1 MQYCCIC
8 ITFAVQFNTM
18 RAKIGII
25 LYILFSFQ
33 LYSQEIEGKVINSD
47 TKEAIPFAKVG
58 FPDINIFTTADV
70 NGKFSFLQLPETHLK
85 IKVTAFDFK
94 VLVKEIDLCK
104 NELLI
109 VEMTPLHT
117 VFEEVK
123 ITASEGRIQR
133 ENITSVA
140 IASKDELF
148 QTGATTLGESLT
160 LIPGVQSSSVGMGI
174 SKPIIRGLSG
184 MRVVTYNNGLRIEN
198 QQWGSD
204 HGMAASELGLGKV
217 EVVKGPSSLL
227 YGADA
232 LGGVIH
238 FIDEPYLQ
246 KGKSDAYVSTK
257 FESNSLGT
265 TNEAGFRIHKGKWRA
280 NVHANYVNHADFQ
293 LPNGD
298 FIKNSRFWGTNFKT
312 SLGYRHKNYQLN
324 IRNQL
329 SYLRLGIPGHSHNE
343 NPEAIDFIAGN
354 RQRKGTLPA
363 QYNLNNFLL
372 IENTIF
378 FNRSNLL
385 IELGNTNSDL
395 QEYDEKVTLP
405 FTHLNVN
412 NSTYNIRYTYKL
424 TENISLKSGVQG
436 MAKVNRNRFPSS
448 SLLIPDAN
456 SFDNGVF
463 ALMDYE
469 VGKWRIQGGLRY
481 DIRNL
486 SVLSATDLDSSLIS
500 NINPNAINRTFQ
512 GVNYSAG
519 FVRNAKLT
527 SIRFNASSGYR
538 APHLA
543 ELRADG
549 FHHGSLRYERG
560 DENLKSEHAI
570 QLDAALEL
578 HFEHLE
584 VVINPYYNRITNFI
598 YLNQSTDFEGS
609 FPIFEY
615 GQADVAHLYGGE
627 IGIHYHPH
635 SIHRLHI
642 NSNFSA
648 TIAETQNGDPIS
660 LIPQPNMNTSI
671 RFDIKNKHK
680 ISFKSIILEHVYYFR
695 QDRVGSN
702 ETFSVDYHLV
712 NLATHLSIGK
722 EEKINV
728 STGVR
733 NLLNTNY
740 RGHLSALKN
749 LGLSQPGINVFLSLK
764 YKIK

>member
-8 ITFAVQFNTM
+8 VIFVFHNNAM
-18 RAKIGII
+18 KAKIGIF
-25 LYILFSFQ
+25 LYILFSFNLHAQ
-33 LYSQEIEGKVINSD
+33 DIKGIVLDTD
-47 TKEAIPFAKVG
+47 TKAVIPYAKVG
-58 FPDINIFTTADV
+58 FPDINIFTSTNDK
-70 NGKFSFLQLPETHLK
+70 GEFFFDHLPETHLK
-85 IKVTAFDFK
+85 IKVTAFDYK
-94 VLVKEIDLCK
+94 ALIKDVDLSNNDHLVI
-104 NELLI
+104 
-109 VEMTPLHT
+109 EMTALHT

-123 ITASEGRIQR
+123 VTASEGRIQR
-133 ENITSVA
+133 ENITSIA

-148 QTGATTLGESLT
+148 QTGATTLGESLS

-257 FESNSLGT
+257 FETNSMGT
-265 TNEAGFRIHKGKWRA
+265 TNEVGFRTHKGKWRA
-280 NVHANYVNHADFQ
+280 NIHANYVNHADFQ
-293 LPNGD
+293 LPDGN
-298 FIKNSRFWGTNFKT
+298 FIKNSRFWGTNFKS

-324 IRNQL
+324 IRYQL

-343 NPEAIDFIAGN
+343 NPEAIDFIAN
-354 RQRKGTLPA
+354 TRQRKGTLPA
-363 QYNLNNFLL
+363 QYNFNNFVL

-378 FNRSNLL
+378 FNRSSLL
-385 IELGNTNSDL
+385 VEIGNTNSDL

-412 NSTYNIRYTYKL
+412 NTTYNVRYSYKL
-424 TENISLKSGVQG
+424 TENIGLKTGIQG
-436 MAKVNRNRFPSS
+436 MVKINRNRFPSS

-456 SFDNGVF
+456 SFDNGAY

-469 VGKWRIQGGLRY
+469 TGKWRFQGGLRY
-481 DIRNL
+481 DVRYL
-486 SVLSATDLDSSLIS
+486 SVKSSAGLDSALIS
-500 NINPNAINRTFQ
+500 NINPDAINRTFQ

-519 FVRNAKLT
+519 FVRNAKRT
-527 SIRFNASSGYR
+527 SVRFNASSGYR

-543 ELRADG
+543 ELKSDG

-578 HFEHLE
+578 HFDHLE
-584 VVINPYYNRITNFI
+584 IIINPYYNRISNFI
-598 YLNQSTDFEGS
+598 FLNQSTEFEGS
-609 FPIFEY
+609 FPVFEY
-615 GQADVAHLYGGE
+615 GQADIAHLYGGE
-627 IGIHYHPH
+627 VGIHYHPH
-635 SIHRLHI
+635 RVHRLHI
-642 NSNFSA
+642 NTNFSA
-648 TIAETQNGDPIS
+648 TIAETQNGNPIS
-660 LIPQPNMNTSI
+660 LIPQPNLNTTI
-671 RFDIKNKHK
+671 RFDIKNKNK
-680 ISFKSIILEHVYYFR
+680 VSVRNIILEHVYYLR
-695 QDRVGSN
+695 QDRVGPN
-702 ETFSVDYHLV
+702 ETFSVDYHLL
-712 NLATHLSIGK
+712 NLAAHITVGDLKKLDI
-722 EEKINV
+722 

-733 NLLNTNY
+733 NLLNTDY

-749 LGLSQPGINVFLSLK
+749 LGLSQPGMNIFLSLK

>member
-1 MQYCCIC
+1 
-8 ITFAVQFNTM
+8 M
-18 RAKIGII
+18 RAKIGILI
-25 LYILFSFQ
+25 YILFSFQ
-33 LYSQEIEGKVINSD
+33 LHAQEIEGRIINTD

-58 FPDINIFTTADV
+58 FPDINIFTSTNEKGEFFFDH
-70 NGKFSFLQLPETHLK
+70 LPETLLK
-85 IKVTAFDFK
+85 IKVTAFDYK
-94 VLVKEIDLCK
+94 VLVKEVNLSTQEKLII
-104 NELLI
+104 EL
-109 VEMTPLHT
+109 TPLHT

-123 ITASEGRIQR
+123 VTAAEGRIQR

-140 IASKDELF
+140 IASKEELF
-148 QTGATTLGESLT
+148 QTGATTLGESLNH
-160 LIPGVQSSSVGMGI
+160 IPGVQASSVGMGI

-257 FESNSLGT
+257 FESNSMGT
-265 TNEAGFRIHKGKWRA
+265 SNEAGFRIHKGKWRA
-280 NVHANYVNHADFQ
+280 NIHANYINHADFQ
-293 LPNGD
+293 LPDGQ

-324 IRNQL
+324 IRYQM
-329 SYLRLGIPGHSHNE
+329 SHSRLGIPGHSHNE
-343 NPEAIDFIAGN
+343 NPEALDFISTQ
-354 RQRKGTLPA
+354 RERKGTLPA

-378 FNRSNLL
+378 FSRSSLL
-385 IELGNTNSDL
+385 VELGNTNSDL

-412 NSTYNIRYTYKL
+412 NSTYNIRYSYKL
-424 TENISLKSGVQG
+424 TENIGLKTGVQG
-436 MAKVNRNRFPSS
+436 MAKINRNRFPSS
-448 SLLIPDAN
+448 SMLIPDAN
-456 SFDNGVF
+456 SFDNGAY
-463 ALMDYE
+463 ALVDYE
-469 VGKWRIQGGLRY
+469 VGDWRLQGGLRY
-481 DIRNL
+481 DIRY
-486 SVLSATDLDSSLIS
+486 LSALSSADLDSSLIS
-500 NINPNAINRTFQ
+500 NINPNAMNRTFQ
-512 GVNYSAG
+512 GINYSAG
-519 FVRNAKLT
+519 FVRNSKLT

-538 APHLA
+538 APHLS
-543 ELRADG
+543 ELKADG

-560 DENLKSEHAI
+560 DENLKSEHAL
-570 QLDAALEL
+570 QLDLALEL
-578 HFEHLE
+578 HFDHLE
-584 VVINPYYNRITNFI
+584 VVINPYYNRISNFI
-598 YLNQSTDFEGS
+598 FLNQTGEYEGS

-615 GQADVAHLYGGE
+615 DQTDVAHLFGGE

-635 SIHRLHI
+635 RIHRLHI
-642 NSNFSA
+642 NSSFST

-660 LIPQPNMNTSI
+660 LMPQPNWNTSI

-680 ISFKSIILEHVYYFR
+680 ISLKNIILEHVYHLPQNR
-695 QDRVGSN
+695 IGPN
-702 ETFSVDYHLV
+702 ETFSVDYHLL

-722 EEKINV
+722 TEKISV
-728 STGVR
+728 STGIR

-749 LGLSQPGINVFLSLK
+749 LGLSQPGINAFVSLK

>member
-1 MQYCCIC
+1 MK
-8 ITFAVQFNTM
+8 
-18 RAKIGII
+18 AKIGIF
-25 LYILFSFQ
+25 LYILFSFHLQ
-33 LYSQEIEGKVINSD
+33 AQDIKGKIIHAE

-58 FPDINIFTTADV
+58 FPGINMFTSANE
-70 NGKFSFLQLPETHLK
+70 NGEFFFDHLPESRLT
-85 IKVTAFDFK
+85 IKVSAFDFK
-94 VLVKEIDLCK
+94 VLLEEVDLSKKETLV
-104 NELLI
+104 LSL
-109 VEMTPLHT
+109 TPLHT

-123 ITASEGRIQR
+123 ITASEGRVQR
-133 ENITSVA
+133 ENITSIA
-140 IASKDELF
+140 IASKEELF
-148 QTGATTLGESLT
+148 QTGATTLGESLIQ
-160 LIPGVQSSSVGMGI
+160 IPGVQSSSVGMGI

-246 KGKSDAYVSTK
+246 KGKSDGYVSTK
-257 FESNSLGT
+257 LESNSLGT
-265 TNEAGFRIHKGKWRA
+265 TNEVGFRIHKGKWRA
-280 NVHANYVNHADFQ
+280 NVHANYINHADFQ
-293 LPNGD
+293 LPD
-298 FIKNSRFWGTNFKT
+298 AQFIKNSRFWGSNFKT

-324 IRNQL
+324 IRYQL
-329 SYLRLGIPGHSHNE
+329 SYLRLGIPGHSHNA
-343 NPEAIDFIAGN
+343 NPEAIDFISN
-354 RQRKGTLPA
+354 VRKREGTLPA
-363 QYNLNNFLL
+363 QYNFNNFLL

-412 NSTYNIRYTYKL
+412 NSTYNIRYTYRL
-424 TENISLKSGVQG
+424 TDEIGLKTGVQG
-436 MAKVNRNRFPSS
+436 MAKINKNRFPSS

-456 SFDNGVF
+456 SFDNGIY

-469 VGKWRIQGGLRY
+469 RGKWRFQGGLRY
-481 DIRNL
+481 DVRYL
-486 SVLSATDLDSSLIS
+486 SVKSSAGLDSSLIT
-500 NINPNAINRTFQ
+500 NINPEAMNRTFQ
-512 GVNYSAG
+512 GLNYSAG
-519 FVRNAKLT
+519 FVRNAEKT
-527 SIRFNASSGYR
+527 SLRFNASSGYR
-538 APHLA
+538 APHLS
-543 ELRADG
+543 ELKSDG

-570 QLDAALEL
+570 QLDLALEL
-578 HFEHLE
+578 HYDHLE
-584 VVINPYYNRITNFI
+584 IVINPYYNRISNFI
-598 YLNQSTDFEGS
+598 YLNQSEDFAGS

-627 IGIHYHPH
+627 IGFHYHPH
-635 SIHRLHI
+635 KIHRLHI

-648 TIAETQNGDPIS
+648 TIAETQDGEAIS
-660 LIPQPNMNTSI
+660 LIPQPNFNTSI

-680 ISFKSIILEHVYYFR
+680 VSFKNIILEHIYYLP
-695 QDRVGSN
+695 QNRVGAN

-722 EEKINV
+722 AENLDI
-728 STGVR
+728 STGIR
-733 NLLNTNY
+733 NVLNTNY

-749 LGLSQPGINVFLSLK
+749 LGLSQPGINMFVSLK
-764 YKIK
+764 YKIR

>member
-8 ITFAVQFNTM
+8 IIFAIQFNSM
-18 RAKIGII
+18 KAKIGII
-25 LYILFSFQ
+25 LYIIFSFNLHAQ
-33 LYSQEIEGKVINSD
+33 DIQGKVINAE
-47 TKEAIPFAKVG
+47 TKEVIPFAKVG
-58 FPDINIFTTADV
+58 FPSINIFTSTNEKGEFFFDH
-70 NGKFSFLQLPETHLK
+70 LPETHLN

-94 VLVKEIDLCK
+94 ISIEEIDILK
-104 NELLI
+104 NEKLI
-109 VEMTPLHT
+109 IELTPLHT

-123 ITASEGRIQR
+123 VTAAEGRVQR

-140 IASKDELF
+140 IATKDELF
-148 QTGATTLGESLT
+148 QTGATTLGESLI
-160 LIPGVQSSSVGMGI
+160 LIPGVQTSSVGMGI

-238 FIDEPYLQ
+238 FIDESYLQ

-257 FESNSLGT
+257 FESNSMGT

-280 NVHANYVNHADFQ
+280 NVHANYINHADFQ
-293 LPNGD
+293 LPDGE

-324 IRNQL
+324 IRYQL

-343 NPEAIDFIAGN
+343 NPETIDFITSD
-354 RQRKGTLPA
+354 RKREGTLPA
-363 QYNLNNFLL
+363 QFNLNNFLL

-378 FNRSNLL
+378 FNKSNLL

-395 QEYDEKVTLP
+395 REHDEKITLP

-412 NSTYNIRYTYKL
+412 NSTYNIRYTRKI
-424 TENISLKSGVQG
+424 TENIGLKTGIQG
-436 MAKVNRNRFPSS
+436 MAKINRNRFPSS

-456 SFDNGVF
+456 SFDNGVY
-463 ALMDYE
+463 ALVDYE
-469 VGKWRIQGGLRY
+469 IGKWRFQGGLRY
-481 DIRNL
+481 DIRYL
-486 SVLSATDLDSSLIS
+486 SVLSSTDLDSSLIS

-519 FVRNAKLT
+519 FVRNSELT

-538 APHLA
+538 APHLS
-543 ELRADG
+543 ELKADG
-549 FHHGSLRYERG
+549 FHHGSLRYEKG
-560 DENLKSEHAI
+560 DENLNSEHAI
-570 QLDAALEL
+570 QLDLALEL
-578 HFEHLE
+578 HFDHLE
-584 VVINPYYNRITNFI
+584 IVINPYYNRISNFI
-598 YLNQSTDFEGS
+598 YLNQTDDFAGS

-635 SIHRLHI
+635 RIHRLHI

-648 TIAETQNGDPIS
+648 TIAETQNGEPIS
-660 LIPQPNMNTSI
+660 LIPQPNLNTSI

-680 ISFKSIILEHVYYFR
+680 ISVKNIILEHVYYLP
-695 QDRVGSN
+695 QNRVGPN
-702 ETFSVDYHLV
+702 ETYSVDYHLL
-712 NLATHLSIGK
+712 NLAAHLSIGK
-722 EEKINV
+722 AEKLDI

-749 LGLSQPGINVFLSLK
+749 LGLSQPGINMFVSLK